1 MSRWVVS
8 VERVI
13 PASPEKI
20 WALVADPR
28 RHQDINGNDT
38 VRDAFD
44 VPATMSL
51 GSTFGMN
58 MDFGG
63 AYTMANTVIEYD
75 ENRRIAWQA
84 RPAASGSRWRQL
96 FGGRIWRY
104 ELEPVDGGTR
114 VRESWDVSQEGQMGT
129 RWLVRAY
136 GSKTKV
142 NMEKTLERIA
152 ALGSDG
158 PRAG

>member
-1 MSRWVVS
+1 MPRLVET

-13 PASPEKI
+13 PAPPERI

-44 VPATMSL
+44 VPERMSL

-63 AYTMANTVIEYD
+63 AYTMVSTVIEYD
-75 ENRRIAWQA
+75 EGRRIAWQS
-84 RPAASGSRWRQL
+84 RPPTGGARWRHL

-114 VRESWDVSQEGQMGT
+114 VRESWDLTQEGKLGT
-129 RWLVRAY
+129 RNVVWAY
-136 GSKTKV
+136 RRKTKQ
-142 NMEKTLERIA
+142 NMERTLDRIA
-152 ALGSDG
+152 SIAAEHG
-158 PRAG
+158 A

>member
-1 MSRWVVS
+1 MET

-13 PASPEKI
+13 PAPPERI

-28 RHQDINGNDT
+28 RHKDINGNDT

-44 VPATMSL
+44 VPEQLTL

-63 AYTMANTVIEYD
+63 AYTMTSTVIEYD
-75 ENRRIAWQA
+75 DGKRIAWQS
-84 RPAASGSRWRQL
+84 RPPAGGARWRHV

-114 VRESWDVSQEGQMGT
+114 VRESWDLTQEGKVVF
-129 RWLVRAY
+129 VRALVWAY
-136 GSKTKV
+136 RRKTHD
-142 NMEKTLERIA
+142 NMQQTLDRIERIVTEKA
-152 ALGSDG
+152 
-158 PRAG
+158 R

>member
-1 MSRWVVS
+1 MSLWVET

-13 PASPEKI
+13 PAPPEKI

-28 RHQDINGNDT
+28 RHKDINGNDT

-44 VPATMSL
+44 VPQQLAL

-58 MDFGG
+58 MEFGG
-63 AYTMANTVIEYD
+63 DYTMVNTVIEYD

-84 RPAASGSRWRQL
+84 RPPASGSRWRNM
-96 FGGRIWRY
+96 FGGRIWRF

-114 VRESWDVSQEGQMGT
+114 VRESWDVSQEGTFGT
-129 RWLVRAY
+129 RWLVRLY
-136 GSKTKV
+136 GTKTKA
-142 NMEKTLERIA
+142 NMVRTLDRIE
-152 ALGSDG
+152 ALT
-158 PRAG
+158 A

>member
-1 MSRWVVS
+1 MSLWVET

-13 PASPEKI
+13 PAPPEKI

-28 RHQDINGNDT
+28 RHKDINGNDT

-44 VPATMSL
+44 VPQQLAL

-58 MDFGG
+58 MEFGG
-63 AYTMANTVIEYD
+63 DYTMVNTVIEYD

-84 RPAASGSRWRQL
+84 RPPAGGSRWRHM
-96 FGGRIWRY
+96 FGGRIWRF

-114 VRESWDVSQEGQMGT
+114 VRESWDVSQEGTFGT
-129 RWLVRAY
+129 RWLVRLY
-136 GSKTKV
+136 GTKTKA
-142 NMEKTLERIA
+142 NMVRTLDRIE
-152 ALGSDG
+152 ALT
-158 PRAG
+158 A

>member
-8 VERVI
+8 VERRI
-13 PASPEKI
+13 AAPPERI

-28 RHQDINGNDT
+28 RHREINGNDT

-44 VPATMSL
+44 VPDSVTL

-63 AYTMANTVIEYD
+63 EYTMVNTVIEYD
-75 ENRRIAWQA
+75 EGRRIAWQA
-84 RPAASGSRWRQL
+84 RPPAGGAPWRQI

-104 ELEPVDGGTR
+104 ELEPVDGGTL
-114 VRESWDVSQEGQMGT
+114 VRESWDVSEEGRFGT
-129 RWLVRAY
+129 RWLVRGY
-136 GSKTKV
+136 GAKTKA
-142 NMEKTLERIA
+142 NMTQTLERIEEICR
-152 ALGSDG
+152 SST
-158 PRAG
+158 

>member
-1 MSRWVVS
+1 MPRWVVS
-8 VERVI
+8 VERVVAA
-13 PASPEKI
+13 PPEKV
-20 WALVADPR
+20 WSLVADPR
-28 RHQDINGNDT
+28 RHRDINGNDT

-44 VPATMSL
+44 VPAKLSL

-63 AYTMANTVIEYD
+63 EYTMTNTVIEYD

-84 RPAASGSRWRQL
+84 RPPASGAKWRTI

-114 VRESWDVSQEGQMGT
+114 VTESWDVSQEGMFGT
-129 RWLVRAY
+129 RYLVRLY
-136 GSKTKV
+136 GAKTKT
-142 NMEKTLERIA
+142 NMQQTLERIEE
-152 ALGSDG
+152 LCQSST
-158 PRAG
+158 

>member
-1 MSRWVVS
+1 MSQWVVS
-8 VERVI
+8 VERVVAA
-13 PASPEKI
+13 PPEKI

-38 VRDAFD
+38 VREAFD
-44 VPATMSL
+44 VPEKLSL

-58 MDFGG
+58 MEFGG
-63 AYTMANTVIEYD
+63 DYTMTNTVIEYD

-84 RPAASGSRWRQL
+84 RPPASGAAWRNM

-114 VRESWDVSQEGQMGT
+114 VRESWDVSQEGRFGT
-129 RWLVRAY
+129 RYLVRLY
-136 GSKTKV
+136 GSKTKA
-142 NMEKTLERIA
+142 NMQRTLERINTLA
-152 ALGSDG
+152 TS
-158 PRAG
+158 

>member
-1 MSRWVVS
+1 MSLWVET

-13 PASPEKI
+13 PAPPDKI

-44 VPATMSL
+44 VPERMSL

-63 AYTMANTVIEYD
+63 AYTMVSTVIEYD
-75 ENRRIAWQA
+75 EGRRIAWQS
-84 RPAASGSRWRQL
+84 RPSAGGARWRQL

-114 VRESWDVSQEGQMGT
+114 VRESWDLTQEGKLGT
-129 RWLVRAY
+129 RNVVWAY
-136 GSKTKV
+136 RRKTKQ
-142 NMEKTLERIA
+142 NMERTLDRIA
-152 ALGSDG
+152 SIAAEHG
-158 PRAG
+158 A

>member
-8 VERVI
+8 VERVVAA
-13 PASPEKI
+13 PPEKI

-38 VRDAFD
+38 VREAFD
-44 VPATMSL
+44 VPEKLSL

-63 AYTMANTVIEYD
+63 EYTMTNTVIEYD

-84 RPAASGSRWRQL
+84 RPPASGAAWRNM

-104 ELEPVDGGTR
+104 ELEPIEGGTR
-114 VRESWDVSQEGQMGT
+114 VRESWDVSEEGKFGT
-129 RWLVRAY
+129 RYLVRLY
-136 GSKTKV
+136 GSKTKA
-142 NMEKTLERIA
+142 NMQQTLERINTLA
-152 ALGSDG
+152 TGS
-158 PRAG
+158 

>member
-1 MSRWVVS
+1 MSQWVVS
-8 VERVI
+8 VERVVAA
-13 PASPEKI
+13 PPERV

-38 VRDAFD
+38 VREAFD
-44 VPATMSL
+44 VPEKLSL

-63 AYTMANTVIEYD
+63 EYTMTNTVIEYD

-84 RPAASGSRWRQL
+84 RPPASGAAWRNM

-114 VRESWDVSQEGQMGT
+114 VRESWDVSQEGKFGT
-129 RWLVRAY
+129 RWLVRLY
-136 GSKTKV
+136 GGKTKA
-142 NMEKTLERIA
+142 NMQQTLDRINTLA
-152 ALGSDG
+152 TS
-158 PRAG
+158 